1 MKILFVGLARAIRL
15 FELAELNPTGKT
27 LQPVIEGIG
36 KQYQFAKIPQNITEL
51 GNTKGL
57 AFEAGTFRNSKDVP
71 ILVTLKIFSDGFVVD
86 TMSSTDDSTA
96 FLVDLNTWLKQE
108 FDIQIP
114 SHARKGFLS
123 QIDFECETSMSHLDP
138 NLDDF
143 AKRIES
149 LVKPADGRVRHFEL
163 GALNFWTEDV
173 NVPGAPPIVKFERKI
188 SAPFAAN
195 HYFSQAPVETDAHK
209 QLLLEFELL
218 LRSSVGRQA

>member
-1 MKILFVGLARAIRL
+1 MKILFVGLARAVWL
-15 FELAELNPTGKT
+15 FEFGELNPTGKS

-36 KQYQFAKIPQNITEL
+36 KKYQFAKVPQNMVDL
-51 GNTKGL
+51 GDTKGL
-57 AFEAGTFRNSKDVP
+57 IFTAGTFRNSKDVP
-71 ILVTLKIFSDGFVVD
+71 ILVTLKVFNDGFVVD

-96 FLVDLNTWLKQE
+96 FLVELNAWLKQE

-114 SHARKGFLS
+114 SHARKAFLS
-123 QIDFECETSMSHLDP
+123 QIDFECEASMTRLDSK
-138 NLDDF
+138 LDGF
-143 AKRIES
+143 TQRIES

-163 GALNFWTEDV
+163 SALNFWTEDV

-195 HYFSQAPVETDAHK
+195 HYFSQAPVETNAHK

-218 LRSSVGRQA
+218 LQS